1 MSDPKIVL
9 AFDGG
14 INQSIDTQYLKTN
27 EASEAQNC
35 DLYMGNL
42 SRCKGNSKYSNALLP
57 GTGNDI
63 KSIFSYMD
71 VSKNF
76 YGKKGVVIIMDK
88 TSKIY
93 LLNESTG
100 SFVRILDDNPG
111 SVSDIVDFVNYQTDD
126 NNITIYTNKTD
137 KIKVI
142 ENLNIDSGINA
153 NKVLSLKKN
162 GKNSV
167 NSASNVAPNGDCI
180 ELYKERLWIA
190 GGSLLNT
197 IWFSTPYD
205 PQDFTMPVLEGEA
218 NNHGGFIVIPS
229 WDNGKVEG
237 IKGLYDDII
246 VFKTN
251 NIYRIYGS
259 DPTNFTVAQI
269 ADNVQGVI
277 INKTI
282 RSHNTGIIFTA
293 TDGIYTY
300 DGVAIKLVSQR
311 VQTIF
316 KTMDKNAITN
326 AVAIIYKSKYIL
338 AIRGVGSSY
347 NNIIIEYDLLNNNF
361 MVKSGFEVTDF
372 LIHDG
377 ELLFVNNSNRVLEY
391 CDVSTNTFDGS
402 LIYATW
408 ETGDLV
414 FGALDKKKK
423 IESFHFIAKGNGS
436 ILITVVTE
444 KKSKSKTILLTDSFT
459 PYKVK
464 LKNKGKVMN
473 IKFEN
478 ISGSDFTIKQ
488 TEVIYSV

>member
-35 DLYMGNL
+35 DLDMGDL
-42 SRCKGNSKYSNALLP
+42 SLCKGNSNYNNAKLG
-57 GTGNDI
+57 GTGNTI
-63 KSIFSYMD
+63 QSIFSYMD
-71 VSKNF
+71 VSKSF
-76 YGKKGVVIIMDK
+76 YGKKGVVIVMDK

-93 LLNESTG
+93 LLNEITG
-100 SFVRILDDNPG
+100 IFVKILDDSPG
-111 SVSDIVDFVNYQTDD
+111 TVSDIVDFVNYQTDD

-142 ENLNIDSGINA
+142 ENLDVGSGIYI
-153 NKVLSLKKN
+153 NKVSSLKKD
-162 GKNSV
+162 GKS
-167 NSASNVAPNGDCI
+167 SAASATNVAPNGNCI

-205 PQDFTMPVLEGEA
+205 PQDFTMPITEGEA

-229 WDNGKVEG
+229 WDNGKIEG
-237 IKGLYDDII
+237 IKGLYDDIV

-251 NIYRIYGS
+251 NIFRIYGS

-277 INKTI
+277 VNKTI
-282 RSHNTGIIFTA
+282 KSHNTGILFTA
-293 TDGIYTY
+293 SDGIYTY
-300 DGVAIKLVSQR
+300 DGVSIKMVSQR
-311 VQTIF
+311 VQTLF
-316 KTMDKNAITN
+316 KTMDKDAILD
-326 AVAIIYKSKYIL
+326 AVGVIFQNKYIL
-338 AIRGVGSSY
+338 AIRGTGSAY
-347 NNIIIEYDLLNNNF
+347 NNIVIEYDLLNNNF

-372 LIHDG
+372 LVHDS
-377 ELLFVNNSNRVLEY
+377 ELLFVNRTNIVQKYNDE
-391 CDVSTNTFDGS
+391 DVSTFNGS
-402 LIYATW
+402 SIHAIW
-408 ETGDLV
+408 VTGDLV

-423 IESFHFIAKGNGS
+423 TESFHFVAKGNGS
-436 ILITVVTE
+436 ILITVLTE
-444 KKSKSKTILLTDSFT
+444 KKSKSKTIALTSSFL

-478 ISGSDFTIKQ
+478 ISGSSFTIKQ